1 MTETDKDD
9 LVVRLRLGGKV
20 RADGGYSI
28 PSEQETMQEAAD
40 EIERL
45 RLQLARVEAAYQDLA
60 ALMGCYANA
69 MSAEEILAIAAN
81 MVGKLMAMQDQ
92 RTMTRERAFEIVAK
106 NIETGNAQAVETTAN
121 PR

>member
-9 LVVRLRLGGKV
+9 LVVRLRQFQ
-20 RADGGYSI
+20 ADEPGFPPLFSR
-28 PSEQETMQEAAD
+28 AAD